1 LLFIQVP
8 GRLMSQLQQGFILTR
23 HWRETPVG
31 TEVSFWLAT
40 DNGPRRVCVPY
51 RHSVA
56 FFAQERRAFVESVLR
71 QEPDVELR
79 PLDLHDFHHRPVMG
93 LYCRSHRRL
102 MDCSRRLRD
111 VGVDVYEADIRPPE
125 RYLMERFI
133 TAPVCFVDGAE
144 HSGASFVQ
152 LKPAADYRP
161 RLRLVSLDIE
171 TTARGDL
178 YSIALEGS

>member
-1 LLFIQVP
+1 
-8 GRLMSQLQQGFILTR
+8 M
-23 HWRETPVG
+23 
-31 TEVSFWLAT
+31 SFWLAT

-56 FFAQERRAFVESVLR
+56 FFAQERRAFVESLLR

-102 MDCSRRLRD
+102 MDCARRLRD

-171 TTARGDL
+171 TTARSDL
-178 YSIALEGS
+178 YSHCSGGLRPASGLYARSENGDASAVDFS